1 MEHELKEYI
10 DMEFGEE
17 IKKIYSGLTKN
28 EKIPDPNGETGPLH
42 WIGMTFDHAPA
53 VAAIAALSGLQSE
66 LLTARADAL
75 TYLGTL
81 VGGGTYSFN
90 TVEGKA
96 FVRPSAAAQQTAQA
110 QVAPSL

>member
-1 MEHELKEYI
+1 MAY
-10 DMEFGEE
+10 E

-66 LLTARADAL
+66 VLTARADAL
-75 TYLGTL
+75 SYLASL
-81 VGGGTYSFN
+81 VGGGSYSFN
-90 TVEGKA
+90 AVEGTGICTPIS
-96 FVRPSAAAQQTAQA
+96 RSECI
-110 QVAPSL
+110 